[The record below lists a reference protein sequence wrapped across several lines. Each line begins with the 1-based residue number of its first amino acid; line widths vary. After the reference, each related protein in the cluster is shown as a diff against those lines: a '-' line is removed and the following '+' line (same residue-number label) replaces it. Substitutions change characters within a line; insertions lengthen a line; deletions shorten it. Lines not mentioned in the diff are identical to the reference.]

1 MAQLQEATRTGE
13 DQVAELAMG
22 FGQGLS
28 RRVRASDSV
37 EQKLVE
43 AEQALH
49 TARAEKQYAKSQ
61 RAKARWHLAMEKVTM
76 GALPGNFLRRSK
88 FRSLWRWRSVATALH
103 QEQEGGASLPLV
115 LRRGW
120 RLSPTMS
127 RDWQT
132 IRPFFWSHPLSFF
145 LEGLPMVV
153 QLDEVESGI
162 AEFLYDRGPRYQ
174 VNKTEKIRQSVG
186 DSYSLE
192 AARKC
197 FEVIAFS
204 TSPSSDSWIAGLT
217 FSSYEAAAA
226 TLKAASERG
235 IQLRHAAPIPAVKS
249 RIEQTRA
256 AYSEARKVEDVNPTS
271 QNADAKQV
279 AKVAYKAAKLGLKIV
294 GTAPKAR
301 RVDVDVGISLARGVY
316 RTQEP
321 TSAASFL
328 ARAAA
333 LIANHSNKVA
343 AARKDILNQERKIS
357 RFRVVAGR
365 EEYGAAVTA
374 MSAFEALQALSNR
387 EFDSTSCCICL
398 DALGSTDVRGDGN
411 AVKASISMTKCG
423 VSRVHV

>member
-1 MAQLQEATRTGE
+1 LAQLQEATRTGE

-37 EQKLVE
+37 EQKLAE

-49 TARAEKQYAKSQ
+49 TARAEMQEAQSQ
-61 RAKARWHLAMEKVTM
+61 RAKARWILAMEKVTM
-76 GALPGNFLRRSK
+76 GALPGGFLRRSK

-103 QEQEGGASLPLV
+103 QEQEGSASLPLV

-132 IRPFFWSHPLSFF
+132 IRPFWSHPLSFF

-162 AEFLYDRGPRYQ
+162 AEFLCDRGPRYQ
-174 VNKTEKIRQSVG
+174 VHKTEKIRQFVG

-226 TLKAASERG
+226 TLKAASESG
-235 IQLRHAAPIPAVKS
+235 IQLRHASPIPAVKS

-256 AYSEARKVEDVNPTS
+256 AYIEARKVEDVNPTS
-271 QNADAKQV
+271 QNADAKQA

-294 GTAPKAR
+294 GSTPNAR
-301 RVDVDVGISLARGVY
+301 RVEVDVGISLARGVY

-321 TSAASFL
+321 TSAASL
-328 ARAAA
+328 LTSAVA
-333 LIANHSNKVA
+333 LIANHSNKVD

-365 EEYGAAVTA
+365 EEYGTAVTV
-374 MSAFEALQALSNR
+374 MSAFDTLQALSNGER
-387 EFDSTSCCICL
+387 LQTMCCICL
-398 DALGSTDVRGDGN
+398 DALGSADVQGGDN
-411 AVKASISMTKCG
+411 SVKTPISMTKCG
-423 VSRVHV
+423 VSRVHA